1 MWKSLKDTFSTASI
15 TDEVS
20 MVSLQRAIRTID
32 GEIIE
37 PRDFYIK
44 SSYELYSSL
53 ATSAILILLGAIPED
68 GFEF

>member
-1 MWKSLKDTFSTASI
+1 MSLKDTFSTASI

-20 MVSLQRAIRTID
+20 MVSLQRAICTID

-53 ATSAILILLGAIPED
+53 ATSAILILLGAIPEE

>member
-1 MWKSLKDTFSTASI
+1 MRQDY
-15 TDEVS
+15 EVS
-20 MVSLQRAIRTID
+20 MVSLQRAICTID

-53 ATSAILILLGAIPED
+53 ATSAILILLGAIPEE